1 MAVNART
8 EEFQHIEVFDKPAL
22 FTNGRIARDTVP
34 KGWYCYDIRGSDDD
48 PGELCYMEENVVVNH
63 AGSVLMPEKL
73 VMPKSG
79 RLDVRDELG
88 FLNEGDMTLR
98 EFCETHQL
106 PYPTENM
113 KFHIRP
119 ARPEE
124 AGLFYTPHP
133 EEDKRLGTVGH
144 VRMDFGRSGN
154 EFWHTWWP
162 RGPEEL
168 NSPAFKLE
176 LQEVVDTLRES
187 VLKSRFA
194 MERFCYEHGG
204 KISGGWTQ
212 NYGYIVETEHYRY
225 CLRCNPSPGDYNGY
239 LTAYDLDVQ
248 RQNMARDK
256 PLVGRVSYANGDAQE
271 FTDAEAFLKCARE
284 ELPYRPTT
292 GFRYEVLT
300 DDPSVRRQVDDMIFD
315 LYGEEAPLP
324 AGGSRASVRAG
335 HDLRWNVMDA
345 SKKQREPVAFKS
357 LAELKRF
364 IRPGVEFKTVS
375 HANHADMVGL
385 TRVVTTVQTVG
396 FYSKIKDQPEHPFST
411 CNHGKGFYTDFGKAG
426 NYIFDGTTVKVKDT
440 RKQDRGVIYELEF
453 YDREQNMEETMMDRK
468 MVNFIKE
475 QYPPGTRIRLNSMD
489 DPYAPILPGTE
500 GEVDFVDDAG
510 QLHMKWDN
518 GRTLP
523 LAPGEDS
530 FTVLPPKL
538 TTLKLYMP
546 LTADLYERNE
556 YGDFDDSSTLLEGS
570 ELRGYQD
577 QITAALVKNRMP
589 EETERGLMHW
599 YDEADSVDRKVRSAV
614 FTVEQRDRQLWG
626 VAECRVAGELSDTE
640 LETLKEY
647 LTGQASDGWGEGF
660 EQREIS
666 VDDGG
671 KLYVHLWNSD
681 EWSIQTEQELFAP
694 KLADGLPELCFS
706 TLPGTGELIC
716 IKRGE
721 SGYYPSDWNTN
732 DPAHNREIAD
742 YNNERLGVTQ
752 EQRLA
757 MECGSM
763 HGWGVPGAD
772 PACYE
777 QKQEMG
783 GMTLG

>member
-1 MAVNART
+1 M
-8 EEFQHIEVFDKPAL
+8 K
-22 FTNGRIARDTVP
+22 DT
-34 KGWYCYDIRGSDDD
+34 
-48 PGELCYMEENVVVNH
+48 
-63 AGSVLMPEKL
+63 
-73 VMPKSG
+73 
-79 RLDVRDELG
+79 
-88 FLNEGDMTLR
+88 T
-98 EFCETHQL
+98 Q
-106 PYPTENM
+106 
-113 KFHIRP
+113 FHIRP

-168 NSPAFKLE
+168 NSPVFKAE

-187 VLKSRFA
+187 VLKNRFA

-239 LTAYDLDVQ
+239 LAVYDLAVQ

-271 FTDAEAFLKCARE
+271 FTDAEAFLKCVRE

-300 DDPSVRRQVDDMIFD
+300 DDPSVRKQVDDMILDF
-315 LYGEEAPLP
+315 YGEENPRRLEEYQKTP
-324 AGGSRASVRAG
+324 DQGMTMGG
-335 HDLRWNVMDA
+335 
-345 SKKQREPVAFKS
+345 
-357 LAELKRF
+357 
-364 IRPGVEFKTVS
+364 
-375 HANHADMVGL
+375 
-385 TRVVTTVQTVG
+385 
-396 FYSKIKDQPEHPFST
+396 IK
-411 CNHGKGFYTDFGKAG
+411 
-426 NYIFDGTTVKVKDT
+426 
-440 RKQDRGVIYELEF
+440 
-453 YDREQNMEETMMDRK
+453 MMDRK

-475 QYPPGTRIRLNSMD
+475 QYPPGTRIRLNAMD

-500 GEVDFVDDAG
+500 GEVDFVDDKG
-510 QLHMKWDN
+510 QIFMKWDN

-523 LAPGEDS
+523 LVPGEDS
-530 FTVLPPKL
+530 FTMLPPKL

-589 EETERGLMHW
+589 EEAERGIMHW
-599 YDEADSVDRKVRSAV
+599 YHKPDSINTKVHSVV
-614 FTVEQRDRQLWG
+614 FTVDSRGGEFWG

-640 LETLKEY
+640 MDTLKEFI
-647 LTGQASDGWGEGF
+647 TGQASDGWGEGF

-671 KLYVHLWNSD
+671 ELYVHFWNSD
-681 EWSIQTEQELFAP
+681 EWSIQTEQELFSP

-706 TLPGTGELIC
+706 TLASTGELIC

-721 SGYYPSDWNTN
+721 SGYYPSDWSTDNPQQN
-732 DPAHNREIAD
+732 HELAD

-772 PACYE
+772 PSYYE
-777 QKQEMG
+777 QKMG
-783 GMTLG
+783 GMKFG